1 MCSAS
6 TRWDTG
12 GFKGHPEPWAVAAHP
27 HQTLT
32 AGLPWNEK
40 DLSHKGRGKCGF
52 MCFKC
57 YKCLLGSCWRLSHCG
72 GTQQIW
78 IGSLCL
84 AVGKTPQQKRQRLLG
99 SLGVSESASPCPSF
113 PYLKWRSVLCLSITI
128 TKAFREEA
136 LTFLQHTCMP
146 WGSCCGAVD
155 ITESLLGQK
164 KWICVTCISRLQ
176 LIYLNKFSTF
186 LPSCFLSAS
195 FSMELFQRM
204 LSCFFPLFHSHCT
217 PTDSQISLVNA
228 YLPL

>member
-1 MCSAS
+1 MPS
-6 TRWDTG
+6 
-12 GFKGHPEPWAVAAHP
+12 
-27 HQTLT
+27 
-32 AGLPWNEK
+32 
-40 DLSHKGRGKCGF
+40 
-52 MCFKC
+52 
-57 YKCLLGSCWRLSHCG
+57 GSCWRLSHCG

-84 AVGKTPQQKRQRLLG
+84 GRGSWGAWESQCQPLHAPVFHIWSEGVCFVYPSQLQKLSDKRLF
-99 SLGVSESASPCPSF
+99 A
-113 PYLKWRSVLCLSITI
+113 
-128 TKAFREEA
+128 
-136 LTFLQHTCMP
+136 FLQHTWMP

-164 KWICVTCISRLQ
+164 KWICVTCVSRLQ

-228 YLPL
+228 YLTL